1 MGILNGKRA
10 LIVGVASNKSIA
22 WGVARAMAR
31 EGAEV
36 ALTYQND
43 RLKSRVEGFAKELG
57 SELTMQCD
65 VAHDSDIENVA
76 KSIEE
81 ALSLIHI

>member
-22 WGVARAMAR
+22 WGVAQAMAR

-43 RLKSRVEGFAKELG
+43 
-57 SELTMQCD
+57 
-65 VAHDSDIENVA
+65 
-76 KSIEE
+76 
-81 ALSLIHI
+81 